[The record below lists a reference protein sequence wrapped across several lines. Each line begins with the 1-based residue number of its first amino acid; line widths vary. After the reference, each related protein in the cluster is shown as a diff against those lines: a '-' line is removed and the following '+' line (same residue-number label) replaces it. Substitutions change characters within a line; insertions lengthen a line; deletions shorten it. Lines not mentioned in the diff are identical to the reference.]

1 MLNLKQKS
9 AIRRNVDIELGIK
22 PPYSSIYTNKKKYTR
37 KEKLLVELEVENELN
52 CLSFLLFPDVDLKLL
67 KRIRPLLLIA
77 HCHLRFHLPVLEFLD
92 SLQQGK

>member
-37 KEKLLVELEVENELN
+37 KEKHKN
-52 CLSFLLFPDVDLKLL
+52 SVDK
-67 KRIRPLLLIA
+67 
-77 HCHLRFHLPVLEFLD
+77 
-92 SLQQGK
+92 

>member
-37 KEKLLVELEVENELN
+37 KEKHKNV
-52 CLSFLLFPDVDLKLL
+52 
-67 KRIRPLLLIA
+67 
-77 HCHLRFHLPVLEFLD
+77 LRN
-92 SLQQGK
+92 